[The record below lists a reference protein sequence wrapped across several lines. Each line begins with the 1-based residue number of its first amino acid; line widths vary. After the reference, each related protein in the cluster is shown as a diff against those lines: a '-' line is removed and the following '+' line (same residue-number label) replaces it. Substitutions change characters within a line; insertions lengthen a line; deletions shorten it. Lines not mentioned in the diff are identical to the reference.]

1 VATAGIIGGIIA
13 ASLGGADIARAQ
25 VRGTLDV
32 GGASVRYGDSVRVTA
47 TTIAPAI
54 RLDGGPFTAEA
65 AGSVSAGGGGV
76 WSSQGGLAAS
86 LLSRRFGVGQVEVVT
101 AGGGTMHQDGTR
113 TGQYLGRARLHA
125 SGVTRGLW
133 IGAAAGQGWDG
144 SLWRGSVEGD
154 VGVWAQRNG
163 MTVVGTVR
171 PVSIADSIRF
181 TDLAAMVR
189 HEATRLDLSASAG
202 VRSGIVSQAGSPNA
216 WGSVS
221 AALWV
226 APTLALVADGG
237 SYAADPNQG
246 FPGGTYLS
254 VSLRIAPNRRRWAR
268 GAERVPSTAAVPRG
282 AVAAS
287 NARVEVVAQG
297 SGRYVVRVRAPG
309 ARKVE
314 IMGDFTGWK
323 PTDLT
328 AAPNGWWSVVIQI
341 TPGVAQMNVRLD
353 GGAWTVPAGATAQT
367 DEFGAPVGVV
377 IVR

>member
-1 VATAGIIGGIIA
+1 VATASVIAGIIA

-125 SGVTRGLW
+125 SGATRGLW
-133 IGAAAGQGWDG
+133 IGAGAGQGWDG

-154 VGVWAQRNG
+154 IGAWAQRNDV
-163 MTVVGTVR
+163 TVVGTAR
-171 PVSIADSIRF
+171 PVLIADSIRF
-181 TDLAAMVR
+181 TDLAATVR
-189 HEATRLDLSASAG
+189 REATRVDLSASAG
-202 VRSGIVSQAGSPNA
+202 MRSGVVSQPGSPNA
-216 WGSVS
+216 WGSLS

-237 SYAADPNQG
+237 SYAADLNQG
-246 FPGGTYLS
+246 FSGGTYLS
-254 VSLRIAPNRRRWAR
+254 ISLRIAPNRRRLAR
-268 GAERVPSTAAVPRG
+268 DREHTAWTAAVPRG
-282 AVAAS
+282 AVATS
-287 NARVEVVAQG
+287 NARVEVIAQG
-297 SGRYVVRVRAPG
+297 GGRYMVRVRAPG

-314 IMGDFTGWK
+314 IMGDFTAWK
-323 PTDLT
+323 ATDL
-328 AAPNGWWSVVIQI
+328 AAGSNGWWSVVIQI

-353 GGAWTVPAGATAQT
+353 GGAWTIPAGATAQT